1 MSLASKNS
9 SGAEA
14 KVMLG
19 QFKIIRKDEK
29 QGNRESLSCCED
41 SDIGRRIKQKRKLRR
56 LSCSNQTSLSLPN
69 IHIAVVEY

>member
-14 KVMLG
+14 KVILG

-29 QGNRESLSCCED
+29 QGNRESLSCGED
-41 SDIGRRIKQKRKLRR
+41 SDVGRRIKQKRKLRK
-56 LSCSNQTSLSLPN
+56 LSCSNQTSPSLPN
-69 IHIAVVEY
+69 IHTAVVEY

>member
-14 KVMLG
+14 KVILG

-29 QGNRESLSCCED
+29 QGNRESLSCGED
-41 SDIGRRIKQKRKLRR
+41 SDVGSRIKQKR
-56 LSCSNQTSLSLPN
+56 QTSPSLPN
-69 IHIAVVEY
+69 IHTAVVEY